1 MLIRRDGAVKNATLY
16 TEADEFLAKP
26 WTLDLY
32 GNRELRSYAFTRRPL
47 VIQAQVDYHGEM
59 YPLFA
64 VAIHTKSKLIA
75 HGEQLWSSPLLTDK
89 NLYIEKAVRNR
100 RRIAAEWYVHLF
112 NHLFN
117 HLVNKLL
124 LVFMLFLTLFI
135 TISIVLELASA
146 LINSSSHAIVNH
158 LLLYRA
164 T

>member
-112 NHLFN
+112 NHL
-117 HLVNKLL
+117 VNK
-124 LVFMLFLTLFI
+124 FMLFLTLFI
-135 TISIVLELASA
+135 TISIVLELASV